1 MIDFAIKNVYDKE
14 AFELYSK
21 KRDKS
26 FRYVKYSGK
35 NYQYLC
41 DYIHEIS
48 PETEIWDEKK
58 LKKGEYYTF
67 SGRNRQQLNEI
78 PLWELRCCIA
88 NNPYI
93 VINGNTIPLALTQEE
108 AEAYLKSFIYN
119 RVTCYDNITSDYLMD
134 SDGLKVINKD
144 HPLGISSKELEK
156 HEEWYIIG
164 DDRLHFQGNTCT
176 PVYEHETHTVHF
188 EYDLRDKADRIM
200 LLMHD
205 INKMSYHQNNHVV
218 VFNPSWEDFIRYSHL
233 YRKCLSESSLKDFI
247 YALYCFIFEETKGEL
262 ANGKYEKARA
272 LLPDDFKYCRFVEE
286 VGEVRNYY
294 FGHGVPEYKTD
305 KDFTF
310 SDVFLAYINTNLP
323 PSNPGEFE
331 KMQLGM
337 LNAFITYLVELK
349 NYFASTRT
357 FIGCIESDASGNVF
371 VQDVLLP
378 RELIDYTGYMCEISK
393 TVPNNLVPLNYY
405 YEFYCQFPNYISKKI
420 DGEITI
426 DENDNIVCNQ
436 ILLNESFRPFLGMK
450 IQIEKVMLTPKTIRD
465 KGFLLTAKQG
475 RIPIIPPKIGPITMK
490 DGFPYLSQYKLSKKW
505 LSCLT
510 CTVELSHIS
519 FTQEYSRNLEL
530 ITHQD
535 TIITIKNGLIK
546 QDSDNNYHC
555 GGVLIPEGLGQ
566 KFLNKQVIL
575 GEIKP
580 NKNNRSSYSFYCNDV
595 ITEEGIVEQ
604 DSNNNYHCGDVLIPW
619 SLGQKYLNK
628 LVKLGEIKT
637 NTNTRAPYKYF
648 CGDVVAVNG
657 KS

>member
-1 MIDFAIKNVYDKE
+1 MMIDFEIKNVYNKE

-48 PETEIWDEKK
+48 PDTEIWDEKK
-58 LKKGEYYTF
+58 MRKGEYYTF
-67 SGRNRQQLNEI
+67 SGRNRRQLNEI

-93 VINGNTIPLALTQEE
+93 VTNGNIIPLALTQQE

-144 HPLGISSKELEK
+144 HPLGISCKELDK

-200 LLMHD
+200 RLIHD
-205 INKMSYHQNNHVV
+205 INKMSYLQKKGV
-218 VFNPSWEDFIRYSHL
+218 VFNPSWEDFIRYTHL
-233 YRKCLSESSLKDFI
+233 YEKCLSENSLKNFI

-262 ANGKYEKARA
+262 TNSKYEKTRA
-272 LLPDDFKYCRFVEE
+272 LLPNDFKYCRFVEE
-286 VGEVRNYY
+286 VGVVRDYL

-305 KDFTF
+305 KDFTI
-310 SDVFLAYINTNLP
+310 SDVFLVYINTNLP
-323 PSNPGEFE
+323 PSIPGEFE
-331 KMQLGM
+331 KIQLGM

-349 NYFASTRT
+349 SYFARTR
-357 FIGCIESDASGNVF
+357 IIKGCIESDARGNVF
-371 VQDVLLP
+371 IQDILLP
-378 RELIDYTGYMCEISK
+378 RELIDYTGYECEISE
-393 TVPNNLVPLNYY
+393 TVPNNLAPLNYY

-420 DGEITI
+420 DGEVTI
-426 DENDNIVCNQ
+426 DANDNIVCNQ
-436 ILLNESFRPFLGMK
+436 ILLNESFRPFLGEK
-450 IQIEKVMLTPKTIRD
+450 IQIEKIMLTPKTVRD
-465 KGFLLTAKQG
+465 KGFLMTAKEG
-475 RIPIIPPKIGPITMK
+475 KIFIIPPIGYYAIK
-490 DGFPYLSQYKLSKKW
+490 DGMA
-505 LSCLT
+505 
-510 CTVELSHIS
+510 IS
-519 FTQEYSRNLEL
+519 FEEGPVE
-530 ITHQD
+530 
-535 TIITIKNGLIK
+535 K
-546 QDSDNNYHC
+546 DSNNNYHC
-555 GGVLIPEGLGQ
+555 EDVLIPWPLGQ
-566 KFLNKQVIL
+566 QYLKKHVKLGQVMQNKDPKAQYSYYCS
-575 GEIKP
+575 EIFPKQ
-580 NKNNRSSYSFYCNDV
+580 
-595 ITEEGIVEQ
+595 GIIEQ

-619 SLGQKYLNK
+619 SIGQKHFNK
-628 LVKLGEIKT
+628 QIQLGEIKI
-637 NTNTRAPYKYF
+637 NTNTRTPYKYF